1 MSNKLSRR
9 EFLKAAASAGTVAV
23 AAASNISNLPVL
35 GQGDYQ
41 GTIVILSASNAE
53 QHQYLIDGIE
63 ANFPGVEVEWRG
75 LTSERYTELFA
86 AAEIAGDQI
95 DIMDLNGQDLRRYAV
110 GGRLKDLSD
119 VDYLDRFRPVG
130 LETYTIGGKLWAIP
144 NGGISGFPF
153 FFNRKALDAVGYEG
167 DPETY
172 DEIRDLA
179 PELKA
184 AGYAPFTHS
193 GQNIYL
199 WPIWQFWAYA
209 QTSGNKP
216 LEGTFNV
223 LTGQAKFTD
232 PDHLAGLEIL
242 HQYTVDGMFADAVN
256 SLDVA
261 AAQLSLTQGTAAFW
275 YHHSSFVGVY
285 RGGEYPDLD
294 LSFVNPLRSVDDES
308 IRRQLPGGTGWATGI
323 YSRIDPSREA
333 IAHAI
338 LDYMTTDAL
347 VAERNALSADAVSTN
362 INIDPSDDPL
372 AIRYGEISASEQF
385 TYLDWYWPPE
395 ITRAYQEQQQAIV
408 AGMASPSDAAEAI
421 QEVMDELFEEGYE
434 FEV

>member
-1 MSNKLSRR
+1 MNQKLSRR
-9 EFLKAAASAGTVAV
+9 DFLKAAAGGAV
-23 AAASNISNLPVL
+23 YAAAANLGSLPAL

-41 GTIVILSASNAE
+41 GSIVILSASNAE

-63 ANFPGVEVEWRG
+63 AAFPGIDVEWRG

-119 VDYLDRFRPVG
+119 VTYLDRFRPVG
-130 LETYTIGGKLWAIP
+130 LETYTIGGSLWAIP

-153 FFNRKALDAVGYEG
+153 FVNRKALDAVGFEG
-167 DPETY
+167 DPESY
-172 DEIRDLA
+172 QDLLDMA
-179 PELKA
+179 ADLKA

-209 QTSGNKP
+209 QTSGNQP
-216 LEGTFNV
+216 LQGTFNV
-223 LTGQAKFTD
+223 LTGNAKFND
-232 PDHLAGLEIL
+232 ADHLAGLEIL
-242 HQYTVDGMFADAVN
+242 HQYTVDGMFSDGVN
-256 SLDVA
+256 SMDVA
-261 AAQLSLTQGTAAFW
+261 AAQLSLTQGSAAFW

-285 RGGEYPDLD
+285 RGGDYPELD
-294 LSFVNPLRSVDDES
+294 LSFVNPLRSVDDAS
-308 IRRQLPGGTGWATGI
+308 VRRQLPGGTGWATGI
-323 YSRIDPSREA
+323 YSRIDPEREA
-333 IAHAI
+333 TAHAI
-338 LDYMTTDAL
+338 LDFMTTDDM
-347 VAERNALSADAVSTN
+347 VAQRNALSADAVSTN
-362 INIDPSDDPL
+362 VNVEPSDDPL
-372 AIRYGEISASEQF
+372 AVRYGEISAANQF

-408 AGMASPSDAAEAI
+408 AGMANPSDAADAI
-421 QEVMDELFEEGYE
+421 QEVMDELFADGYE
-434 FEV
+434 FEI

>member
-1 MSNKLSRR
+1 MSTKLSRR
-9 EFLKAAASAGTVAV
+9 DFLKAAAGASGVLVAGATKLG
-23 AAASNISNLPVL
+23 SLPVL

-41 GTIVILSASNAE
+41 GSIVILSASPAE
-53 QHQYLIDGIE
+53 QHDFMIDGIE
-63 ANFPGVEVEWRG
+63 AAFPGIEVEWRG

-110 GGRLKDLSD
+110 GGRLKDLTE

-153 FFNRKALDAVGYEG
+153 FVNVTALEAVGFEG
-167 DPETY
+167 DPESY
-172 DEIRDLA
+172 QDLVDMA
-179 PELKA
+179 DDLKA

-209 QTSGNKP
+209 QTSGNQP
-216 LEGTFNV
+216 LQGTFNA

-242 HQYTVDGMFADAVN
+242 YQYTVDGMFVDSVN

-261 AAQLSLTQGTAAFW
+261 AAQLTLTQGTAAFW
-275 YHHSSFVGVY
+275 YHHSSFVGAY
-285 RGGEYPDLD
+285 RSGDYPNLD
-294 LSFVNPLRSVDDES
+294 LSFVNPLRSVDDEMV
-308 IRRQLPGGTGWATGI
+308 RRQLPGGTGWATGI
-323 YSRIDPSREA
+323 YSRVAPERES
-333 IAHAI
+333 IAHDV
-338 LDYMTTDAL
+338 LKFMTSDEM
-347 VAERNALSADAVSTN
+347 VVQRNALGADAVSTN
-362 INIDPSDDPL
+362 VNVEPSDDPL
-372 AIRYGEISASEQF
+372 AVRYGDISAANQF

-408 AGMASPSDAAEAI
+408 AGMANPSQAAEGV
-421 QEVMDELFEEGYE
+421 QEVMDELFAEGYE

>member
-1 MSNKLSRR
+1 MSEKLSRR
-9 EFLKAAASAGTVAV
+9 DFLKAAASAGGVLVAG
-23 AAASNISNLPVL
+23 ATNLGSLPVL

-41 GTIVILSASNAE
+41 GSIVILSASAAE
-53 QHQYLIDGIE
+53 QHDFMIEGIE
-63 ANFPGVEVEWRG
+63 AAFSGIEVEWRG

-130 LETYTIGGKLWAIP
+130 LETYTIGDKLWAIP

-153 FFNRKALDAVGYEG
+153 FYNQKALDAVGFEG
-167 DPETY
+167 DPESY
-172 DEIRDLA
+172 QEIVDIA
-179 PELKA
+179 DDLKA

-216 LEGTFNV
+216 LEGTFNA

-242 HQYTVDGMFADAVN
+242 HQYTEDGMFTEAVN

-261 AAQLSLTQGTAAFW
+261 AAQLSLTQGTSAFW
-275 YHHSSFVGVY
+275 YHHSSFVGTY
-285 RGGEYPDLD
+285 RSGEYPDLD
-294 LSFVNPLRSVDDES
+294 LSFVNPLRSVEDES
-308 IRRQLPGGTGWATGI
+308 VRRQLPGGTGWATGI
-323 YSRIDPSREA
+323 YSRIAPEREG
-333 IAHAI
+333 IAHDI
-338 LDYMTTDAL
+338 LNFMTSDEM
-347 VAERNALSADAVSTN
+347 VAQRNALGADAVSTN
-362 INIDPSDDPL
+362 VNVEPSDDPL
-372 AIRYGEISASEQF
+372 AVRYGDISASEQF

-408 AGMASPSDAAEAI
+408 AGMASPSDAAQAI
-421 QEVMDELFEEGYE
+421 QDVMDELFADGYE